1 MELGTMG
8 EHVDMMTSVNFD
20 ISQVLPTHVEVAASE
35 DPHVVDDSILKFT
48 FRDVFPL
55 LEFQFR
61 QNEMEFFEYYITK
74 RYKPSENRI
83 KAINAYTIKDLR
95 CFLEIIGDTVD
106 QKRNKEWKSL
116 AFFINIHMKEEKN
129 LIAEILLHI
138 NIINMSMIFNHE
150 EIQYQRD
157 DKFNWIFHENHF
169 FDFKKQKIKNNVKI
183 YHNIP
188 KIVKRFQCP
197 LQAKISK

>member
-1 MELGTMG
+1 
-8 EHVDMMTSVNFD
+8 MTQTTATTRLHS
-20 ISQVLPTHVEVAASE
+20 
-35 DPHVVDDSILKFT
+35 
-48 FRDVFPL
+48 L
-55 LEFQFR
+55 LFYR
-61 QNEMEFFEYYITK
+61 
-74 RYKPSENRI
+74 
-83 KAINAYTIKDLR
+83 
-95 CFLEIIGDTVD
+95 
-106 QKRNKEWKSL
+106 
-116 AFFINIHMKEEKN
+116 NIHMKEEKN

-183 YHNIP
+183 YRNIP

-197 LQAKISK
+197 LRAKISK